1 MPIAEITPQLVEE
14 IVASYP
20 RLAALNLSSNQIRRL
35 ENLDPLVNLSTLD
48 LRDNQLT
55 LLEGL
60 GGGQLP
66 ELRELNVSGNR
77 ISHVA
82 CGRSELLDLDLGNN
96 RIAEWP
102 QVQAIGAAFPR
113 LRSLVLH
120 GNPICQREDYR
131 EEVRRCVPGLQMLD
145 NSPVILRDH
154 PPSPQQPGPT
164 LAAET
169 PPREAQGAE
178 QVHLGQALRDAE
190 QQISRLGQKVGKLE
204 ASNFQLQERLEDAQM
219 QVDEA
224 DERTTDTMVLNSDL
238 EATNG
243 QLRHL
248 NEEVSVEKIK
258 LEDALQ
264 QTTSQLEMLAAE
276 NQALQQQIDT
286 QARKD
291 QERPGRE
298 QSATSEELTQLR
310 SSLAAARQAN
320 DTLTDEVAQLESELS
335 KLDLRRNQDSSDAT
349 AAISLIAELEQSAA
363 ASRAAIEQLEAANRG
378 LVEHNKQLKR
388 ACEENDAKV
397 LALGAENASLQT
409 LLSTSGADSSRR
421 EADLKNAN
429 AALQAKLDEASSS
442 SFRDRTELAH
452 AREQL
457 VKAEQNIADVHQHA
471 AVVTAAQQ
479 QNKLLQEQVAQAEM
493 RASQVGEVLE
503 IHEQSLVDA
512 ECALENAKHCIKQN
526 EDLKD
531 ENAALMARVE
541 QLADARAAT
550 QAEVE
555 RHRAD
560 EDAMRERL
568 RESEHGAQSQLVE
581 LTRAQASFER
591 MEQTAA
597 RALAD
602 KQSLEAEV
610 EKIQTELNAVNERAS
625 TAADELSVART
636 SLQGAEVALEASKAG
651 VARIALLEG
660 EVAQLR
666 MQLGQERDAHQA
678 ALQQLHETEHHAA
691 AVTESLDTARSSL
704 EGAEKLLEQSKQ
716 LVAEKSELKRENE
729 EMRAQWNAER
739 EENKRIRV
747 KLEEGHRHG
756 AAALVE
762 AEKHAV
768 EAATERQSF
777 AARLKEAQESLASM
791 AAENSALRG
800 QVVQTASSINAVV
813 EASQKSFQD
822 AEKNLR
828 TVVERS
834 FESSAARE
842 ESARLKAQV
851 TQAQGECSTLRSEL
865 SEADAKAAAV
875 SMVLETT
882 SASLQSAEQAL
893 LKSRE
898 QSRQLAEISN
908 DNHNLVHQIEAAV
921 AKCEACEH
929 AQAKQEHDLRT
940 ANEEVS
946 RLRWQEA
953 ELRKQTAAAATES
966 QQEITRL
973 QQRIEQMETTGS
985 EVNVVLDVTKAS
997 LEQAERS
1004 LLSSKQQSSSIQVE
1018 MQSLEAAL
1026 HQAETERAELRK
1038 ELRTADS
1045 SRQQAQHKLAA
1056 ANAASSRDRAE
1067 LQQLRQHIARTP
1079 GKPQPIVP
1087 VADAQ
1092 SDASLDAGRMEQD
1105 LSLLSIRVES
1115 MEQVLRLQEQEL
1127 SNHEELISDAAKHA
1141 ASDQLLRNWRDKVL
1155 ALLVQQKST
1164 DIVHRQELAA
1174 CERHERQLR
1183 DELTHMRTKLAILAQ
1198 GEVNLKAE
1206 ADRARNKQL
1215 HAEELL
1221 QKAVAARDE
1230 MASAADIERKQLG
1243 QLASQVRTKYLE
1255 MEALERRLQTS
1266 TVQLQEYSSRVE
1278 SAAGKIGAA
1287 QEEMARSLEHRR
1299 QDIERLSAE
1308 LSAGK
1313 ADTETAKN
1321 RLADAEHR
1329 AKDLAQALEHAQ
1341 NLGKAAQ
1348 DELSAA
1354 KQTAAAEATELNSS
1368 IVSKVEEATHQSSL
1382 ELAAAQRQL
1391 QQVKREHSKSLVAL
1405 RTLERQVS
1413 RGEETRSEEAHE
1425 RERELTETLR
1435 RREEQLTNLRA
1446 ERNMLVATIRQTRHE
1461 ADARQRND
1469 SVTARTRTEH
1479 MVDRGAQTPAAL
1491 SGEYGFGM
1499 GSGVDRMR
1507 RLQEQEWWERR
1518 QLELEREIALL
1529 RDEQQHANSADSGA
1543 THTAR
1548 TRSAPPYSADY
1559 ELDADMGASGSRS
1572 QMAAEAKRLVAEA
1585 AALELEKEAA
1595 LLGFV
1600 SDTDS
1605 TFGSSDGSSG
1615 DSGYSSVDL
1624 GARHL
1629 QDSTDSDTTSDSDSS
1644 TELLDARNVAPPRF
1658 STSQMGMSQ
1667 KQRLEQLS
1675 LLSSDLLADD

>member
-66 ELRELNVSGNR
+66 ELRELNVAGNR
-77 ISHVA
+77 ISRVI

-96 RIAEWP
+96 CIAEWP
-102 QVQAIGAAFPR
+102 EVQAIGAAFPR

-145 NSPVILRDH
+145 NTPVILPDH
-154 PPSPQQPGPT
+154 PPSPQQPGPALDT
-164 LAAET
+164 ET
-169 PPREAQGAE
+169 PLREAQGAE
-178 QVHLGQALRDAE
+178 QRQLEQALRDAE
-190 QQISRLGQKVGKLE
+190 QQISRLRQKVGKLE
-204 ASNFQLQERLEDAQM
+204 ASNFQLQERLEDTQM

-224 DERTTDTMVLNSDL
+224 DERTTDAMVLNSDL
-238 EATNG
+238 EAANG
-243 QLRHL
+243 QLRRL
-248 NEEVSVEKIK
+248 TEEVSEEKIK

-264 QTTSQLEMLAAE
+264 QTTSQLQMLAAE

-291 QERPGRE
+291 QERRGRE

-335 KLDLRRNQDSSDAT
+335 KLDLRRNQDSSDASD
-349 AAISLIAELEQSAA
+349 AISLIAELEESAA

-378 LVEHNKQLKR
+378 LDEHNKQLKR
-388 ACEENDAKV
+388 ASEETDAKV
-397 LALGAENASLQT
+397 LALSAENASIQT
-409 LLSTSGADSSRR
+409 LLSTSEADSRRR

-429 AALQAKLDEASSS
+429 AALQAKLDEASCSS
-442 SFRDRTELAH
+442 SRDRTELAH

-457 VKAEQNIADVHQHA
+457 LKAEQQIADAHQHA
-471 AVVTAAQQ
+471 AVVTAAQR
-479 QNKLLQEQVAQAEM
+479 QNKLLQEQVAEAEM
-493 RASQVGEVLE
+493 RAAQVSAVLE

-512 ECALENAKHCIKQN
+512 ERALENAKHCVKHN

-568 RESEHGAQSQLVE
+568 RESERGAQSQLVE
-581 LTRAQASFER
+581 LMRVQSSLER

-597 RALAD
+597 RALVD
-602 KQSLEAEV
+602 KQSLEAEL

-666 MQLGQERDAHQA
+666 MQLGQEQDAHQA

-739 EENKRIRV
+739 DEHQRIRV

-768 EAATERQSF
+768 EAATERQLL
-777 AARLKEAQESLASM
+777 ATRLKEAQESLASM
-791 AAENSALRG
+791 VAEISALRA
-800 QVVQTASSINAVV
+800 QVQTASSINAVV
-813 EASQKSFQD
+813 EASQRSFQE

-834 FESSAARE
+834 FESSAVRE
-842 ESARLKAQV
+842 ETARLKAQL
-851 TQAQGECSTLRSEL
+851 TQSQGECSTLRSEL

-898 QSRQLAEISN
+898 QSRQLAEISH

-921 AKCEACEH
+921 AKCEACEC
-929 AQAKQEHDLRT
+929 AQAKQEHEVRT
-940 ANEEVS
+940 AKEEIS
-946 RLRWQEA
+946 RLRSQEA
-953 ELRKQTAAAATES
+953 ELRKQAAAAAIES
-966 QQEITRL
+966 QREITTLR
-973 QQRIEQMETTGS
+973 QRIEQMETTGS

-1004 LLSSKQQSSSIQVE
+1004 LLSSKQQSSSIQLE

-1026 HQAETERAELRK
+1026 HRAETERAELRK

-1079 GKPQPIVP
+1079 GNPQPIVP
-1087 VADAQ
+1087 VVDAR
-1092 SDASLDAGRMEQD
+1092 SDAAVDTGRMEQD

-1141 ASDQLLRNWRDKVL
+1141 ASDQLLRSWRDKVL

-1183 DELTHMRTKLAILAQ
+1183 DELAHMRTKLAILAQ

-1230 MASAADIERKQLG
+1230 MASAADSERKQLG
-1243 QLASQVRTKYLE
+1243 QLALQVRTKCLE
-1255 MEALERRLQTS
+1255 MDALERRLQTS

-1287 QEEMARSLEHRR
+1287 QQEVARSLEHRR
-1299 QDIERLSAE
+1299 QDLERLSAE
-1308 LSAGK
+1308 LSAGQ

-1321 RLADAEHR
+1321 RLAEAEHR
-1329 AKDLAQALEHAQ
+1329 AEDLARALEHAQ
-1341 NLGKAAQ
+1341 NLGRLAQ

-1368 IVSKVEEATHQSSL
+1368 IASKVEEATRQSSL
-1382 ELAAAQRQL
+1382 ELAAAHRQL

-1435 RREEQLTNLRA
+1435 RREEQLANLRA

-1469 SVTARTRTEH
+1469 SVSARTRTEH
-1479 MVDRGAQTPAAL
+1479 MVDRSAQTPAAL

-1499 GSGVDRMR
+1499 GAGGADRMR
-1507 RLQEQEWWERR
+1507 QLQAQEWWERR

-1529 RDEQQHANSADSGA
+1529 RDQQQHESSVGNDAA
-1543 THTAR
+1543 HTAR

-1559 ELDADMGASGSRS
+1559 ELDADMRASGSRS

-1595 LLGFV
+1595 TLEFL
-1600 SDTDS
+1600 SDTES

-1624 GARHL
+1624 GAHHF
-1629 QDSTDSDTTSDSDSS
+1629 QDSTDSDTTSDSDSG
-1644 TELLDARNVAPPRF
+1644 TELFNVRNVALPRCS
-1658 STSQMGMSQ
+1658 STQMGMSQ

-1675 LLSSDLLADD
+1675 MLSSDLLADD